1 MNILHVIPSFA
12 PAWRYGGPIVAS
24 LVLTTALAKRG
35 HYVKVFT
42 TNKDGSSVLPVQPG
56 KPLNMEGIEVTYFP
70 VQFPKWYY
78 FSFKLSNALKQELP
92 KFDIVHIH
100 SVYLW
105 PTTIASY
112 WCRKMKIPY
121 IIRPAGLL
129 DSININKDYESFI
142 GSYISKIKKN
152 GYIKLFGKYDLHGA
166 KGIQYTSQYE
176 MDSSIKLE
184 INNKGKVIPIGVDL
198 PKSSATYGNRTGSN
212 VEPGSKT
219 LLVVAR
225 LDPIKG
231 IDRLIAVISNL
242 YQLRK
247 DFKLIIGGSGEASYE
262 RKLQEMIK
270 RNGLSD
276 VVHMIG
282 SVNPTEKNIIFQKS
296 DLFILLSHHE
306 NFGVAVAEAMSM
318 NLPVV
323 ISNNVGIHDYV
334 KDYGAGLVFG
344 KDNPELIAHQI
355 SKLLDNPN
363 LMNQMGKNGRD
374 LCENEFAWD
383 KIAFETEKYYEELIS
398 NESN

>member
-1 MNILHVIPSFA
+1 
-12 PAWRYGGPIVAS
+12 
-24 LVLTTALAKRG
+24 
-35 HYVKVFT
+35 
-42 TNKDGSSVLPVQPG
+42 
-56 KPLNMEGIEVTYFP
+56 
-70 VQFPKWYY
+70 
-78 FSFKLSNALKQELP
+78 
-92 KFDIVHIH
+92 
-100 SVYLW
+100 
-105 PTTIASY
+105 
-112 WCRKMKIPY
+112 
-121 IIRPAGLL
+121 
-129 DSININKDYESFI
+129 
-142 GSYISKIKKN
+142 
-152 GYIKLFGKYDLHGA
+152 
-166 KGIQYTSQYE
+166 

-355 SKLLDNPN
+355 SKLLDDPN

-374 LCENEFAWD
+374 LCDNEFAWD

>member
-24 LVLTTALAKRG
+24 LGLTTALAKRG

-42 TNKDGSSVLPVQPG
+42 TNKDGPTVLPVETG
-56 KPLNMEGIEVTYFP
+56 KPLHMSGIEVTYFP
-70 VQFPKWYY
+70 VGFPKWYY
-78 FSFKLSNALKQELP
+78 FSLQLSKALKHELP
-92 KFDIVHIH
+92 TFDIVHIH

-129 DSININKDYESFI
+129 DSINVNKSYEGFI
-142 GSYISKIKKN
+142 ASYMSKIKKN
-152 GYIKLFGKYDLHGA
+152 SYMKLFGKYDLNGA

-176 MDSSIKLE
+176 LDSSFKWGIKK
-184 INNKGKVIPIGVDL
+184 KGKIIPIGVDISQ
-198 PKSSATYGNRTGSN
+198 KNHQEGNSASSKTESKL
-212 VEPGSKT
+212 KT
-219 LLVVAR
+219 LLFLSR

-231 IDRLIAVISNL
+231 IETLIETARIL

-247 DFKLIIGGSGEASYE
+247 DFKLVIGGSGESHYE
-262 RKLQEMIK
+262 SKLHEMVEGK
-270 RNGLSD
+270 GLGD
-276 VVHMIG
+276 IVHMIG
-282 SVNPTEKNIIFQKS
+282 SVSPNDKNQIFKKS

-306 NFGVAVAEAMSM
+306 NFGVVIAEAMSM

-323 ISNNVGIHDYV
+323 ISHNVGIHDYV
-334 KDYGAGLVFG
+334 KSYDAGLVIDN
-344 KDNPELIAHQI
+344 DNPELIANQI
-355 SKLLDNPN
+355 CELLDDPN
-363 LMNQMGKNGRD
+363 RMNQMGKNGRY
-374 LCENEFAWD
+374 LCENEFSWD
-383 KIAFETEKYYEELIS
+383 KIALKTEEYYQELIL